1 MHIQDGHHT
10 AEGPQEP
17 GDRVTERGLLPPA
30 CVSPQIQ
37 LLQLHLLHEHL
48 HLSPV
53 PPIEEGLLLA
63 RAKLPQLGKDTLTLS
78 VFGVLLVFAR
88 KGLSDLI
95 SHELLTRM

>member
-37 LLQLHLLHEHL
+37 FLHL
-48 HLSPV
+48 HLYTSISTFPQF
-53 PPIEEGLLLA
+53 PIVEGLLLA
-63 RAKLPQLGKDTLTLS
+63 RAKLPQLGEDTLTLTAFS
-78 VFGVLLVFAR
+78 VLPVLVCE
-88 KGLSDLI
+88 GLSDLVP
-95 SHELLTRM
+95 HVFLTWV

>member
-37 LLQLHLLHEHL
+37 FLHLHLLHEHL

-63 RAKLPQLGKDTLTLS
+63 RAKLPQLGKDTLTLTVFS
-78 VFGVLLVFAR
+78 VLPVFAR
-88 KGLSDLI
+88 EGLSNLVP
-95 SHELLTRM
+95 HEFLTRM

>member
-30 CVSPQIQ
+30 CVPPQIQ
-37 LLQLHLLHEHL
+37 FQHHHLYHEHL
-48 HLSPV
+48 HLPPV
-53 PPIEEGLLLA
+53 PPIEEGLLLV

-95 SHELLTRM
+95 SHELLTWM